1 MNHRKVTVGRS
12 KDNDVVLSHS
22 SVSRH
27 HLEFFFDGE
36 GNVFLTDLNSLNGTF
51 VNGQR
56 VNGSIQLSAFDVV
69 KAGASD
75 PLPWRNYATMD
86 VVSNYSNVAV
96 EGNDYEVLNHEKNQ
110 NSKRGT
116 LKTIAITL
124 GSLFFLLGIVYFFN
138 EYSNSTEK
146 PVAVDPDK
154 PNETGTQPDKKND
167 GKITYDFSCLEDEN
181 DAGSTK
187 VITVI
192 SEMED
197 EVSKT
202 SGPEVSI
209 EEEENVGDEILKQCR
224 NEYEFISK
232 GSQINNLR
240 KILYLLVAQITKPK
254 GFHYQIHLIKS
265 DELNAFTAGAQIF
278 ITTRM
283 YEFCKSNDELACVI
297 GHEINHNELGH
308 IKQQIQKQK
317 LLGQEGAQLA
327 SMISIPFNQKKET
340 HCDFTGIDLAIA
352 AGYNGCVNIGLWK
365 RMKKEANEGDYNAM
379 DNLFRSHP
387 YSEKRAICS
396 KRHIKNNYGYECEG
410 N

>member
-27 HLEFFFDGE
+27 HLEFFFDEE

-69 KAGASD
+69 KAGSSD
-75 PLPWRNYATMD
+75 PLPWRNYATID
-86 VVSNYSNVAV
+86 SVSNKSSEAV
-96 EGNDYEVLNHEKNQ
+96 EGRDYEIIHPSNPKNS
-110 NSKRGT
+110 NRST
-116 LKTIAITL
+116 LKTVAITL

-138 EYSNSTEK
+138 EYTNSTEK
-146 PVAVDPDK
+146 PVAVDPEK
-154 PNETGTQPDKKND
+154 PNETGTQPDKKKD
-167 GKITYDFSCLEDEN
+167 GKITYDFSCLEDK
-181 DAGSTK
+181 DDGGTTK

-202 SGPEVSI
+202 SGPEVSV
-209 EEEENVGDEILKQCR
+209 EEEEKVGDDLLNQCR
-224 NEYEFISK
+224 NEYEFISN
-232 GSQINNLR
+232 GSKINNLR

-265 DELNAFTAGAQIF
+265 DELNAFTAGAEIF

-308 IKQQIQKQK
+308 IKQHIQKQK
-317 LLGQEGAQLA
+317 MLGEEGTALA

-365 RMKKEANEGDYNAM
+365 RMKKEANEGDYNAV